1 MISQKIH
8 SKKIEEKI
16 NSDNN
21 KELLKNIFIK
31 IKNDIFIIFKDSIE
45 SEYKKNQGLDKDKKE
60 EGKDKQEIQ
69 EKGKKEVKEGTQR
82 KEKTTKI
89 EAHQSNIFDETK
101 ESIKIIFENTKENI
115 DKLQFKN
122 SDFILNSFKE
132 VEEKILSLI
141 KTIEIINNIFEEELN
156 QEKLDSVEL
165 KDMEQIKIILN
176 EIKKRI
182 FKKKFLSL
190 LVFDELGLSEKSP
203 TNCLKALHSKLEMS
217 LNPKEQKQ
225 ISFIGISNW
234 RLDATKM
241 N

>member
-1 MISQKIH
+1 MLAQK
-8 SKKIEEKI
+8 
-16 NSDNN
+16 
-21 KELLKNIFIK
+21 
-31 IKNDIFIIFKDSIE
+31 
-45 SEYKKNQGLDKDKKE
+45 
-60 EGKDKQEIQ
+60 
-69 EKGKKEVKEGTQR
+69 
-82 KEKTTKI
+82 
-89 EAHQSNIFDETK
+89 
-101 ESIKIIFENTKENI
+101 
-115 DKLQFKN
+115 
-122 SDFILNSFKE
+122 
-132 VEEKILSLI
+132 
-141 KTIEIINNIFEEELN
+141 INNIFEEELN

-241 N
+241 NWIIFLAIPEFTIPDIKITVESIANSYNDEIYNTFSSEYIKLGDIYYNYKKSLEKDFSVKKDGDSNEDNTSSKSNTKV